1 MSAQHPTEWTLRRL
15 RAGELAGAER
25 HEAQAHVTGC
35 TRCSDTLQTLSDEQA
50 SFESRLPFE
59 RFEAGVERASQ
70 GAQRTG
76 PRVNGLLVAVAATVL
91 LAIAVRP
98 LMTPEGGHNRLKGT
112 GASAE
117 LRIGNAGPQRAV
129 MPGDSERLLP
139 EERVRLGYTAGP
151 YTYVLAVSVDDRGD
165 FTPLYTDLERSLAV
179 EPGTERHWLPESLRF
194 TGSGP
199 ERVLVL
205 LSHEP
210 LRVEEVR
217 EAVLREWRRAGSKV
231 EAMQPLGLEGE
242 EVDWVLR
249 KP

>member
-1 MSAQHPTEWTLRRL
+1 MSAHPTEWTLRRL
-15 RAGELAGAER
+15 RAGELAGAE
-25 HEAQAHVTGC
+25 HHAAQAHVADC
-35 TRCSDTLQTLSDEQA
+35 TRCADRLQSLNDEQA
-50 SFESRLPFE
+50 SFEARLPFE
-59 RFEAGVERASQ
+59 RFEAGVERAQKGVSR
-70 GAQRTG
+70 GG

-91 LAIAVRP
+91 LALSIKP
-98 LMTPEGGHNRLKGT
+98 LLTPEGAHNRLKGT

-117 LRIGNAGPQRAV
+117 LRIGSEGPQRAV
-129 MPGDSERLLP
+129 LPGDSERLLP

-151 YTYVLAVSVDDRGD
+151 YKYVLAVSVDDRGD
-165 FTPLYTDLERSLAV
+165 FTPLYTDLEASLAV

-205 LSHEP
+205 LSSEP
-210 LRVEEVR
+210 LRVEAVR
-217 EAVLREWRRAGSKV
+217 AAVLREWRRAGSKV
-231 EAMQPLGLEGE
+231 EAMKPLGLEGE